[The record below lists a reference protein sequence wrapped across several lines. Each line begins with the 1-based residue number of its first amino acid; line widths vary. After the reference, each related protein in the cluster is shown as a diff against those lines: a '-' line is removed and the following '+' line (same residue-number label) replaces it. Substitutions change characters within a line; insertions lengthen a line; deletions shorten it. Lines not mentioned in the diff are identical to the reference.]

1 MTLVTLMWDKMRN
14 MDGREDEEEGWVRV
28 VVVRDYL

>member
-14 MDGREDEEEGWVRV
+14 IDGREDEEEGWVRMV
-28 VVVRDYL
+28 AVRDYL